1 MKMQR
6 GWPDIPDRNREEL
19 EHILSLLET
28 EFPFEIAILYGRYA
42 GGRMRS
48 EQEGYELLLV
58 TQGEPGREGWE
69 LEEYLKGKYP
79 TVSRTEWTLHIET
92 VDIHTL
98 NNTNT
103 SNWFFWN
110 IRMEGTIIRDS
121 GKTQGIFRKTQFRHG
136 KAYKLARRQYDH
148 FFTNGSDMLDE
159 AVRMWNAG
167 KPSLAAIDLSYAAQF
182 LLRAEETVFYGNFI
196 HTPNLQKSF
205 RRARVFSKRLL
216 EEFPLDKR
224 HNTEFFDQLV
234 GLRHAPRNYT
244 DFEFPKWRYL
254 RILGRLRRLQDIVR
268 ESCERHLFYLEHGK
282 TQHQMEQEAM
292 AKQEKERA
300 AAGSTTPGLAEE
312 CDNNIY
318 KEDMKRFM
326 EKLQQEAHWLYALIH
341 HSPRQAVSIFF
352 EDIRKDDVY
361 RISVMDFEKQY
372 DSFHPQKAVFVIH
385 FRMYHFQDE
394 DPASDAGN
402 PAAMLGDNEEDA
414 LELLNTDELD
424 CAAVLDAAPHI
435 LAHIC
440 RLAIRNGSP
449 LELDEATVVKYGFTP
464 EDIALLQ
471 ERISETNARL
481 LEEFNAEYE
490 YLRRI
495 VKH

>member
-1 MKMQR
+1 M
-6 GWPDIPDRNREEL
+6 
-19 EHILSLLET
+19 LSLLET
-28 EFPFEIAILYGRYA
+28 EFPFEIAILYGRYT

-205 RRARVFSKRLL
+205 RRARVSRKGCWKSSRWTNGTTRSSSTGWWACAMRRATTRILNFRSGVTSGFSAGCVGCRISSGS
-216 EEFPLDKR
+216 PANVTCSTS
-224 HNTEFFDQLV
+224 NTARPSTRWSRSPWRSRRKNVPPPEV
-234 GLRHAPRNYT
+234 RRRGLPRNAT
-244 DFEFPKWRYL
+244 T
-254 RILGRLRRLQDIVR
+254 ISTRR
-268 ESCERHLFYLEHGK
+268 
-282 TQHQMEQEAM
+282 T
-292 AKQEKERA
+292 
-300 AAGSTTPGLAEE
+300 
-312 CDNNIY
+312 
-318 KEDMKRFM
+318 
-326 EKLQQEAHWLYALIH
+326 
-341 HSPRQAVSIFF
+341 
-352 EDIRKDDVY
+352 
-361 RISVMDFEKQY
+361 
-372 DSFHPQKAVFVIH
+372 
-385 FRMYHFQDE
+385 
-394 DPASDAGN
+394 
-402 PAAMLGDNEEDA
+402 
-414 LELLNTDELD
+414 
-424 CAAVLDAAPHI
+424 
-435 LAHIC
+435 
-440 RLAIRNGSP
+440 
-449 LELDEATVVKYGFTP
+449 
-464 EDIALLQ
+464 
-471 ERISETNARL
+471 
-481 LEEFNAEYE
+481 
-490 YLRRI
+490 
-495 VKH
+495 

>member
-6 GWPDIPDRNREEL
+6 GWPNIPERNREEL
-19 EHILSLLET
+19 EYILSLLET

-42 GGRMRS
+42 GGRMRG

-58 TQGEPGREGWE
+58 TQGEPEREGWE
-69 LEEYLKGKYP
+69 LEEYLKRKYP
-79 TVSRTEWTLHIET
+79 TVSRFEWTLHIET

-98 NNTNT
+98 NDTNT

-110 IRMEGTIIRDS
+110 IRMEGTIIHDS

-196 HTPNLQKSF
+196 RTPNLQKSF

-224 HNTEFFDQLV
+224 YNTEFFDQLV
-234 GLRHAPRNYT
+234 GLRHAPRNCT

-254 RILGRLRRLQDIVR
+254 RILGRLRQLQDIVR

-282 TQHQMEQEAM
+282 SQHQMEQETR
-292 AKQEKERA
+292 AKQEKEHTTRRMMPEPA
-300 AAGSTTPGLAEE
+300 AER
-312 CDNNIY
+312 DNNIY
-318 KEDMKRFM
+318 RQEMKRFL
-326 EKLQQEAHWLYALIH
+326 EKLRQKAHWLYALIR
-341 HSPRQAVSIFF
+341 HSPKQAVRIFF
-352 EDIRKDDVY
+352 EDIGKAAVY
-361 RISVMDFEKQY
+361 RISVADFGERY
-372 DSFHPQKAVFVIH
+372 DSFHPQEAVFGIH

-394 DPASDAGN
+394 SRILGSGN
-402 PAAMLGDNEEDA
+402 SAAMLGDDEEDV

-424 CAAVLDAAPHI
+424 CEAVLDAAPHI
-435 LAHIC
+435 LAYIC
-440 RLAIRNGSP
+440 RLAIREGKP
-449 LELDEATVVKYGFTP
+449 FELNEATVAGYGFTP
-464 EDIALLQ
+464 EDVALLQ
-471 ERISETNARL
+471 ERVADTNARL
-481 LEEFNAEYE
+481 LKEFNAEYE
-490 YLRRI
+490 YLRKI
-495 VKH
+495 VKR

>member
-19 EHILSLLET
+19 EHMLSLLAT
-28 EFPFEIAILYGRYA
+28 EFPFEIAILYGHYT

-79 TVSRTEWTLHIET
+79 TESRTEWTLHIET
-92 VDIHTL
+92 VNIHTL
-98 NNTNT
+98 NNINT

-110 IRMEGTIIRDS
+110 IRMEGTIIHDS
-121 GKTQGIFRKTQFRHG
+121 GKTQGIFRRTRFIHG
-136 KAYKLARRQYDH
+136 KAYKLARRQYNH
-148 FFTNGSDMLDE
+148 FFTNGSNMLDE
-159 AVRMWNAG
+159 TERMWNER

-196 HTPNLQKSF
+196 QTSDLQKSF

-224 HNTEFFDQLV
+224 YNTEFFDQLV
-234 GLRHAPRNYT
+234 GLRHAPRNHA
-244 DFEFPKWRYL
+244 DFELPEWRYRRL
-254 RILGRLRRLQDIVR
+254 LGRLRRLQGIVR

-282 TQHQMEQEAM
+282 SQRQMDQEAM
-292 AKQEKERA
+292 AKREKERA
-300 AAGSTTPGLAEE
+300 ATGSTPPGLADIP
-312 CDNNIY
+312 DNNIY
-318 KEDMKRFM
+318 KEDMKRFL
-326 EKLQQEAHWLYALIH
+326 EKLHQEAHWLYALIL
-341 HSPRQAVSIFF
+341 HSPKQAVRIFF
-352 EDIRKDDVY
+352 EDIRKDAVY
-361 RISVMDFEKQY
+361 RISVMDFEKRY
-372 DSFHPQKAVFVIH
+372 DGFHRQKAVFGIH

-394 DPASDAGN
+394 NRVVGSGN
-402 PAAMLGDNEEDA
+402 TSAVLGDNEEDA

-440 RLAIRNGSP
+440 RLAIGNGNP

-464 EDIALLQ
+464 EDVTLLQ
-471 ERISETNARL
+471 ERISDTNARL
-481 LEEFNAEYE
+481 FREFNAEYE
-490 YLRRI
+490 YLRKI